1 MNPDSGKRV
10 LPVSSFA
17 VAKKRVQLLYAAIY
31 DGTVSIWDLEVVSI
45 ILTYV
50 QKKKVAQSLQT
61 DDRECYSIALDPE
74 TDDVFATVGLKGCIT
89 LNDIR

>member
-1 MNPDSGKRV
+1 M
-10 LPVSSFA
+10 
-17 VAKKRVQLLYAAIY
+17 
-31 DGTVSIWDLEVVSI
+31 EVVSI
-45 ILTYV
+45 IPTYV
-50 QKKKVAQSLQT
+50 QKKKVAHSLQT

>member
-1 MNPDSGKRV
+1 M
-10 LPVSSFA
+10 
-17 VAKKRVQLLYAAIY
+17 AKKRVPLLYAAIY
-31 DGTVSIWDLEVVSI
+31 DGTVSIWDLEVV
-45 ILTYV
+45 LFVTAHV